1 MRPHKALASSLLS
14 IPSCLLKMDIKGQL
28 QKKKKKKTVVNIS
41 PRLNIIENSSKDLI
55 YII

>member
-1 MRPHKALASSLLS
+1 MRPHKALVSSLLS

-28 QKKKKKKTVVNIS
+28 QKKKKTVVNIS
-41 PRLNIIENSSKDLI
+41 PRLNIIENSSKDLT